1 MRLHPG
7 SIALVG
13 LLLASLPH
21 CSGTYA
27 DLCEK
32 QRSCEGGNA
41 KDVDACIAQARG
53 AEEIAAAY
61 DCLDAYHKQVDCLA
75 AKAVCANGKL
85 DESPCKAEEE
95 AVTACEKAASG
106 KKD

>member
-1 MRLHPG
+1 MRFHPG
-7 SIALVG
+7 SAVLVG
-13 LLLASLPH
+13 LLLVSLPH
-21 CSGTYA
+21 CSSTYT

-32 QRSCEGGNA
+32 QKGCEGGND
-41 KDVDACIAQARG
+41 KDVDACVAQARG

-61 DCLDAYHKQVDCLA
+61 DCLDAYDKQVDCLA
-75 AKAVCANGKL
+75 AKAVCRNGKL

-95 AVTACEKAASG
+95 AVEACEKAASG